1 MKYLVAVVAV
11 LVAAHSHA
19 EDKRKWSGKNKP
31 LANATYL
38 VYSGEPGDR
47 GPPTSTDRKL
57 AIAIRGQAAKEIF
70 DSIGPD
76 AKGVSCGAEVGERMR
91 SKGEVWCSFMPSD
104 GYMCFLGFNLRTG
117 APHSGGTC

>member
-1 MKYLVAVVAV
+1 MKYLVAAVAILVAV
-11 LVAAHSHA
+11 HALA
-19 EDKRKWSGKNKP
+19 EDKGNWTGKNKP

-47 GPPTSTDRKL
+47 GPPTSADRKL

-76 AKGVSCGAEVGERMR
+76 AKGVSCSAEDGERMR
-91 SKGEVWCSFMPSD
+91 SKGEVWCSYMPSD
-104 GYMCFLGFNLRTG
+104 GYMCFMGFNLRTG
-117 APHSGGTC
+117 EPHSGGTC

>member
-1 MKYLVAVVAV
+1 MKHFVAMVAI
-11 LVAAHSHA
+11 LVAAHALA
-19 EDKRKWSGKNKP
+19 EDTSKWTGKNKP

-47 GPPTSTDRKL
+47 GPPTSADRKL
-57 AIAIRGQAAKEIF
+57 AVAIRGQAAKEIF

-76 AKGVSCGAEVGERMR
+76 VKGVSCSAEDGERMR
-91 SKGEVWCSFMPSD
+91 RKGEVWCSYMPSD

-117 APHSGGTC
+117 EPHSGGTC